1 MATSLDFSGIIPPSV
16 AGEILAVAQEDSAVL
31 ALGRRIPMPAGQTE
45 MPVQTG
51 APVAGWVT
59 QPGGRKPFTDL
70 SVDMVSMKAE
80 EVAAVCAIP
89 QAYLDDSS
97 VNLWNFV
104 RPQIASAI
112 ATALD
117 NAVLFGIN
125 APASFPAGGITSAT
139 YCQTATAGAG
149 DDAATVV
156 NDAMGLVEAEGLQV
170 TGHVSDV
177 KNQAVLRNIRDTNGA
192 FLLGPATAQSAG
204 LQSLWGHPIV
214 WDQFP
219 VTETEDFITGHWDAL
234 QIGVR
239 QDITYAISDQA
250 VVADGAGK
258 VLISA
263 FQDNTV
269 IMKAHAR
276 FGVIVITPPTQ
287 TVLTGAKPF
296 ANAALTATTP

>member
-1 MATSLDFSGIIPPSV
+1 MAGSLDFSGIIPTTT
-16 AGEILAVAQEDSAVL
+16 ATEILSVVQQESAVL
-31 ALGRRIPMPAGQTE
+31 TLGTRVPMPSGVTE

-51 APVAGWVT
+51 VPVAGWVA

-70 SVDMVSMKAE
+70 TVTMVNMKAE
-80 EVAAVCAIP
+80 EIAAVVAIP
-89 QAYLDDSS
+89 QSYLDDAA

-112 ATALD
+112 ALALD

-125 APASFPAGGITSAT
+125 APASFPAGGITSAA
-139 YCQTATAGAG
+139 YCQTASGGAN
-149 DDAATVV
+149 DDAATIV
-156 NDAMGLVEAEGLQV
+156 NDAMGLVEGEGLNV
-170 TGHVSDV
+170 TGHVSDI
-177 KNQAVLRNIRDTNGA
+177 KNQAVLRNIRDSTGA
-192 FLLGPATAQSAG
+192 FLLGPTAAQSSG
-204 LQSLWGHPIV
+204 LQSLWGYPIM

-219 VTETEDFITGHWDAL
+219 AGETEDFITGHWPAL

-269 IMKAHAR
+269 VMKAHAR
-276 FGVIVITPPTQ
+276 FGMIVVKPPTQ
-287 TVLTGAKPF
+287 AHPTGVKPF
-296 ANAALTATTP
+296 ANAALTTTP